1 MNRSRLL
8 IAVLVSTATIATLLT
23 TAAHATPAEDL
34 RAALGPVFQADEPA
48 TLARLH
54 AIPRAA
60 LDEKARATLDCIVD
74 RFENGTP
81 APDAATLPVELRRV
95 LDAYRRYW
103 TAMLMKRVTAVEGN
117 ASLSDELGRLLPDAP
132 ADLDARGAAVVRLA
146 ESHGWHA
153 LGGFTSPLR
162 DFMVWKT
169 QVTHREHVELPE
181 GAVDVNVTMLDGFA
195 SYGWGAW
202 GTCDRAHTGGW
213 TNEEGLF
220 VVVPSWDLASE
231 DYRVSLLSHE
241 AQHFSDNARFPKLA
255 QTDLEYRAK
264 LVELVGA
271 RETQASLLA
280 AFAAGAK
287 RDRTLAHP
295 FAEWWVLARLGQ
307 RLGSADWHTW
317 DADRVRAA
325 AEAELRADT
334 ARLQAKGAATVET
347 ALPD

>member
-1 MNRSRLL
+1 MNRHRLL
-8 IAVLVSTATIATLLT
+8 LAALVSTATSAPLLT
-23 TAAHATPAEDL
+23 TAALATPADDL

-54 AIPRAA
+54 AISEGA
-60 LDEKARATLDCIVD
+60 LDEKSRATLDCIVN
-74 RFENGTP
+74 RFEKGAA
-81 APDAATLPVELRRV
+81 APDAATLPVDLRPI

-103 TAMLMKRVTAVEGN
+103 TAVLMKRVTVAEGD
-117 ASLSDELGRLLPDAP
+117 AALSRELGRLLPDAP
-132 ADLDARGAAVVRLA
+132 GDLDARGEAVVHLA
-146 ESHGWHA
+146 ETHGWHA
-153 LGGFTSPLR
+153 LGGFTSPLH

-195 SYGWGAW
+195 NYGWGAW

-231 DYRVSLLSHE
+231 AYRVSLLAHE
-241 AQHFSDNARFPKLA
+241 AQHFSDNVRFPKLA

-264 LVELVGA
+264 LVELVRA

-287 RDRTLAHP
+287 RDRALAHP
-295 FAEWWVLARLGQ
+295 FAEWWVMARLGQ
-307 RLGSADWHTW
+307 RLSAADWHTW
-317 DADRVRAA
+317 DTGRVRAA
-325 AEAELRADT
+325 AAAELRAST
-334 ARLQAKGAATVET
+334 AQLQAKGAEIVET